1 MTDRGAVRAS
11 RLAFVLA
18 GIAYAGVVAG
28 TVLAFP
34 AATEVGFTGIYATDL
49 VLAASFATIGVLV
62 AQRRSENPI
71 GWLFLAIAA
80 IEGITAAMNHYAIV
94 GLSGETVLPGSV
106 WAGWLGYWLVS
117 LVVPSGLFL
126 LLLIVFPSGRPV
138 SKRWAWLA
146 RVGLAFSVLFALS
159 EVLLLPRMELTSE
172 IWFDNPT
179 NVAASTTPETVWILG
194 LAFLVGG
201 VAALVV
207 RYRRSHGEERQQLR
221 WFVFAVAVSIGSL
234 VVLTLSYFA
243 IGAPEREPAWLVVA
257 MTSVTLLGIGVGVPA
272 ACGVAVLRYRLWDLD
287 VVVRKALLYASL
299 AVLATLVYL
308 AVVAGVGAWLGRD
321 NSFLTMV
328 AAVVVALTFQPARTK
343 LTHLA
348 NRLVYGRRATPYEVL
363 SEFSERVGETYA
375 TTDLLPRMAV
385 VLAEGTGATRAD
397 VWLKVGDELR
407 PTASW
412 PAGAQPSPPLHLANG
427 ELPTLPN
434 ADVAYPVRHQ
444 GELLGALAL
453 EKPPSDPLSPTDE
466 KLVSDLAGQAGLVLR
481 NVRLTSELEARIEE
495 LRALHKRLVSA
506 QDEERRRLERNIHDG
521 AQQQLVALAVKA
533 RLVRG
538 LTEKDP
544 AKAAELASQLEAE
557 TQDALG
563 NLRDLARG
571 IYPPLL
577 ADKGLA
583 AALESQGRKS
593 AVAVTVASEGVGRL
607 PQEIEGAAYFCV
619 LEALQNVSK
628 YANASS
634 ATVHL
639 AHEDGHLVF
648 RVSDDGVGFDTAS
661 GNMGSGIQGMADRI
675 AALDGKLEV
684 RSAPGT
690 GTVVTGR
697 IPVIEMFT

>member
-1 MTDRGAVRAS
+1 MTDRGVARSS
-11 RLAFVLA
+11 RLALVLA
-18 GIAYAGVVAG
+18 GIAYVGVVAG
-28 TVLAFP
+28 SVLAFP
-34 AATEVGFTGIYATDL
+34 VAMEVGFTGIYATDL

-80 IEGITAAMNHYAIV
+80 IEGITAALNHYAIV
-94 GLSGETVLPGSV
+94 GLSSENVLPGSV

-117 LVVPSGLFL
+117 FVVPSGLFL
-126 LLLIVFPSGRPV
+126 LLLIVFPNGRPA
-138 SKRWAWLA
+138 SRRWGWLA

-159 EVLLLPRMELTSE
+159 EIFLLERMEVTTAIE
-172 IWFDNPT
+172 IDNPT
-179 NVAASTTPETVWILG
+179 NVVSSTTPETVWILG

-201 VAALVV
+201 VTALVV
-207 RYRRSHGEERQQLR
+207 RFRRSEGEERQQLR
-221 WFVFAVAVSIGSL
+221 WFVFAVAFSIGSL
-234 VVLTLSYFA
+234 VVLTLFYLA
-243 IGAPEREPAWLVVA
+243 IGAPEREPAWFVA
-257 MTSVTLLGIGVGVPA
+257 SITAVTLLGIGVGVPA

-299 AVLATLVYL
+299 AILATLVYL
-308 AVVAGVGAWLGRD
+308 AVVVGVGAWLGRN

-453 EKPPSDPLSPTDE
+453 EKPLSDPLSPTDE

-697 IPVIEMFT
+697 IPLIEMFT